1 MPERSLNYWQ
11 PMTSP
16 AATRQNPPKI
26 ITAAEGVEITD
37 IDGHRSLD
45 AVGGLWNVNLGYS
58 CQPIKDAISEQLQV
72 LPYYSSFAG
81 SATDKA
87 IELSHTLGEWF
98 REDGLQRAFFTSG
111 GSDSVETALRLARQ
125 YHKIRGDKD
134 RYKFISLKK
143 GYHGTHFGGASV
155 NGNAKFRRN
164 YEPLLPGCY
173 HIAAPWTY
181 RNPFNETDP
190 ATLARLCASLLEDEI
205 QFQGADTVA
214 AFIMEPVLGAGGV
227 IVPHETFMPL
237 VREICDRHG
246 VLLIADEV
254 ITAFGRTGAWTGSRL
269 WNTRPDMMCTAKG
282 ISNGYFPFGVTMIG
296 EKVVEAFEN
305 STDGF
310 SDIGHGYTYSG
321 HPVGAAAA
329 LATLAQLQVNDVAA
343 NASARGLELTVG
355 LQKLMATHAVVG
367 DVRGIGLMQ
376 VLELVSD
383 RDAKTPLG
391 KAQMNTVFEV
401 VYREG
406 VMVRVSGNNIIL
418 SPPLVIDS
426 GHVDTI
432 LAALDCGLR
441 TLQ

>member
-16 AATRQNPPKI
+16 TATRQNPPKI

-173 HIAAPWTY
+173 QIAAPWTY

-190 ATLARLCASLLEDEI
+190 ATLARFCASLLEDEI

-282 ISNGYFPFGVTMIG
+282 ISNGYFPFGVTMMG

-305 STDGF
+305 NTDGF

-343 NASARGLELTVG
+343 NASARGLELTAG

-383 RDAKTPLG
+383 REAKTPLG

>member
-1 MPERSLNYWQ
+1 MQERNLNYWQ

-16 AATRQNPPKI
+16 VASRESPPKI
-26 ITAAEGVEITD
+26 ISAAQGVEITD
-37 IDGHRSLD
+37 IDGHSTLD

-58 CQPIKDAISEQLQV
+58 CQPIKDAISEQLAV

-87 IELSHTLGEWF
+87 IELSHALGEWF
-98 REDGLQRAFFTSG
+98 KEDGLARAFYTSG

-143 GYHGTHFGGASV
+143 GYHGTHLGGASV

-173 HIAAPWTY
+173 QIAAPWTY
-181 RNPFNETDP
+181 RNPFDESDP
-190 ATLARLCASLLEDEI
+190 AVLAQLCANMLEDEI

-214 AFIMEPVLGAGGV
+214 AFIMEPLLGAGGV
-227 IVPHETFMPL
+227 IVPHETFMPM

-246 VLLIADEV
+246 ILLIADEV

-269 WNTRPDMMCTAKG
+269 WNTRPDLMCTAKG
-282 ISNGYFPFGVTMIG
+282 ISNGYFPFGATMIG
-296 EKVVEAFEN
+296 QKVVEVFESN
-305 STDGF
+305 ADSF

-329 LATLAQLQVNDVAA
+329 LATLQQLQTNDVAA
-343 NASARGLELTVG
+343 NSAVRGPELASG
-355 LQKLMATHAVVG
+355 LQKLMARHDIVG
-367 DVRGIGLMQ
+367 DIRGVGLMQ
-376 VLELVSD
+376 ALELVSD
-383 RDAKTPLG
+383 RNTKAPLG
-391 KAQMNTVFEV
+391 KAEMTQVFEAT
-401 VYREG
+401 YLAG
-406 VMVRVSGNNIIL
+406 VMVRVSGNNVIL

-426 GHVDTI
+426 GHVDKMVS
-432 LAALDCGLR
+432 ALDVGLGSIA
-441 TLQ
+441 

>member
-1 MPERSLNYWQ
+1 MTERSLNYWQ

-45 AVGGLWNVNLGYS
+45 AVSGLWNVNLGYS

-143 GYHGTHFGGASV
+143 GYHGTHFGGASI

-173 HIAAPWTY
+173 QIAAPWTY
-181 RNPFNETDP
+181 RNPFEETDP
-190 ATLARLCASLLEDEI
+190 ATLARLCANMLEDEI

-269 WNTRPDMMCTAKG
+269 WNTRPDMMSTAKG

-305 STDGF
+305 NTDGF

-343 NASARGLELTVG
+343 NASAKGLELAAG

-383 RDAKTPLG
+383 RGAKTPLG
-391 KAQMNTVFEV
+391 KAQMNTVFEAA
-401 VYREG
+401 YREG

-441 TLQ
+441 TVQ